1 MPTSYPAEF
10 RRRAIA
16 FVRSGGSVTKTAH
29 DLDVT
34 STTIYNWV
42 KRAEIQMGPRTG
54 MTDVEREKLAALR
67 KENYEIKRQRDSAC
81 GANFLRGGARAPV
94 VEVGTFI
101 DVHRSDETGG
111 LTWGVEPICS
121 DYRSPLP
128 HTTR

>member
-81 GANFLRGGARAPV
+81 GANFYVDCAIMPTSGQ
-94 VEVGTFI
+94 
-101 DVHRSDETGG
+101 SD
-111 LTWGVEPICS
+111 GVQTVRCWWAVRRES
-121 DYRSPLP
+121 A
-128 HTTR
+128 